1 MRFICER
8 EELNAALSVVQ
19 KAMPLRST
27 MDVLE
32 GICIQAQKNSLL
44 LRCSDMTLQIET
56 VMSAQ
61 VEEEGQ
67 LVLGKLLFDIVRHLS
82 SGMMEVTS
90 ISDSAAQV
98 KSKKSRIT
106 IQALPGEDFPVM
118 PKLRTIGE
126 ITLPRHV
133 LKDLIR
139 QTVFSTALDET
150 KPILTGALL
159 EIGKEGINM
168 VALDGYRLALRH
180 YPMPCADEA
189 KIVLPAKSLNEI
201 SRVIGEEGDVKLEY
215 GAGYASIDMEHT
227 KICTQ
232 LLSGEYTKYRQIL
245 SNEHQTRVRIE
256 RSALLNS
263 IERASIMAK
272 EARNNLIK
280 LSIDAETM
288 VITSQSE
295 LGNTYDELPISCEG
309 RDLEIAF
316 NARYLLDVLKVL
328 NDEEI
333 YMDFN
338 TNISPCMIRPVD
350 SEAFLYLVLPVRV
363 LGS

>member
-1 MRFICER
+1 MRFICEK
-8 EELNAALSVVQ
+8 EELNSALSVVQ

-27 MDVLE
+27 MEVLE
-32 GICIQAQKNSLL
+32 GVCIQAQKNTLL

-56 VMSAQ
+56 KMAAQ

-67 LVLGKLLFDIVRHLS
+67 LVLGKLLFDVVRHLP
-82 SGMMEVTS
+82 SGTMEIESVS
-90 ISDSAAQV
+90 ENAVQV

-106 IQALPGEDFPVM
+106 IQALPGGDFPVM
-118 PKLRTIGE
+118 PQLRTIGE
-126 ITLPRHV
+126 ITLPRGE
-133 LKDLIR
+133 LRDMIR

-168 VALDGYRLALRH
+168 VALDGYRLALRN

-201 SRVIGEEGDVKLEY
+201 SRVIGEEGEVKLEY
-215 GAGYASIDMEHT
+215 GAGYASIDMDHT
-227 KICTQ
+227 RICTQ

-245 SNEHQTRVRIE
+245 TAEHQTRVRIE
-256 RSALLNS
+256 KEALQSS

-280 LSIDAETM
+280 LSIDAEMM

-295 LGNTYDELPISCEG
+295 LGNTYDEIPIACEG
-309 RDLEIAF
+309 RELEIAF
-316 NARYLLDVLKVL
+316 NARYLMDVLKVL
-328 NDEEI
+328 NDDEI

-338 TNISPCMIRPVD
+338 TNVSPCTIRPVD
-350 SEAFLYLVLPVRV
+350 SDTFLYLVLPVRV